1 MADLYIGVN
10 VKDAVTLSF
19 KRPGFDNAPLNTAG
33 FLVSSVRGIDDVMVF
48 NDFDSA
54 KKVLG
59 GFDSNYYGLYAIK
72 GFFENVG
79 TNGVLFVKRLIDT
92 GSALPASYSY
102 STVDTSG
109 TAIRFQAGFR
119 GNVDRGTWGNNIKV
133 ALVHNLVN
141 LGTLSANATSG
152 NNFIQ
157 VASLEG
163 FQKEDILKISDGT
176 NTEYFIIK
184 NIDEVSSKVYLN
196 SNLGNNYAT
205 TNTSLTR
212 IRYSVYIYYVDPA
225 TGIPTLV
232 EQFNN
237 LSSNPL
243 HPNYVSNVINN
254 IEIGSS
260 YVVVDQIDNTG
271 TYNKLPSSDPNSSY
285 ASAHALTGGVNG
297 NNILPGQLTTYYHYF
312 DKYPIRFVACT
323 EFPGETAYYKGR
335 DYADEMKDRVYVH
348 NLPDLGMTVLPSFSN
363 FDDIISWVKPLRKSL
378 RYYSILLKDWVQVD
392 DPLGTVLTPYKK
404 IPIVGHLIGY
414 MINQI
419 LKRGV
424 HRVPANMMDSISGI
438 VNLSNEVQDRAK
450 LTELVENGINVVS
463 KVGNGFYLRSSRTIS
478 LSRIERYLNT
488 IMTLIY
494 IKESLKGIMVP
505 YENYPTEKLPAMAAN
520 VITAWAKNF
529 YERSSNG
536 GSEGGFGEGKF
547 EEVFKLIVDESV
559 NPKPQLAE
567 GIVKALVYFVPP
579 SAPAEK
585 ILLEVGLIDLI

>member
-10 VKDAVTLSF
+10 VRDAVTLSF
-19 KRPGFDNAPLNTAG
+19 RRPGFDNAPLNTAG
-33 FLVSSVRGIDDVMVF
+33 FLVRSVRGIDDVMIF
-48 NDFDSA
+48 SDFDSA
-54 KKVLG
+54 KRVLS
-59 GFDSNYYGLYAIK
+59 GFDSGYYGMYAIK

-79 TNGVLFVKRLIDT
+79 SNGVLFVKRLINT
-92 GSALPASYSY
+92 NTAVPASYSY
-102 STVDTSG
+102 NTVDGLG
-109 TAIRFQAGFR
+109 TAIRFRAGFR
-119 GNVDRGTWGNNIKV
+119 GNVDRGSWGNNLRV
-133 ALVHNLVN
+133 ALVHNLVD
-141 LGTLSANATSG
+141 LGTLSSDAVSG
-152 NNFIQ
+152 NNYIE
-157 VASLEG
+157 VSSLDG
-163 FQKEDILKISDGT
+163 FQKEDILRITDGT
-176 NTEYFIIK
+176 NTEYFIIR
-184 NIDEVSSKVYLN
+184 NIDEINSRVYLD
-196 SNLGNNYAT
+196 SNLANDYTVAD
-205 TNTSLTR
+205 TSLTR
-212 IRYSVYIYYVDPA
+212 IRYSVYIYYVDPT

-232 EQFNN
+232 EQFNS

-243 HPNYVSNVINN
+243 HSNYVENVINN
-254 IEIGSS
+254 TEVGSN
-260 YVVVDQIDNTG
+260 YVVVDQVDNTG
-271 TYNKLPSSDPNSSY
+271 TYDKLPSSDPNPSY
-285 ASAHALTGGVNG
+285 ASAHALTGGTNG
-297 NNILPGQLTTYYHYF
+297 TNILPSQLTSFYHYF

-323 EFPGETAYYKGR
+323 EFFGETAYFKGR

-348 NLPDLGMTVLPSFSN
+348 NLPDLGMTGIPSFTN

-378 RYYSILLKDWVQVD
+378 RYYSILLKDWIQVD

-404 IPIVGHLIGY
+404 IPIVGHLVGY

-463 KVGNGFYLRSSRTIS
+463 KVGSGFYLRSSRTIS
-478 LSRIERYLNT
+478 LSKVERYLNT

-494 IKESLKGIMVP
+494 IKESLKGIMIP
-505 YENYPTEKLPAMAAN
+505 YENYPTEKLPAMAAS

-547 EEVFKLIVDESV
+547 EEVFKLIIDESV

-585 ILLEVGLIDLI
+585 ILLEVGLIDLT